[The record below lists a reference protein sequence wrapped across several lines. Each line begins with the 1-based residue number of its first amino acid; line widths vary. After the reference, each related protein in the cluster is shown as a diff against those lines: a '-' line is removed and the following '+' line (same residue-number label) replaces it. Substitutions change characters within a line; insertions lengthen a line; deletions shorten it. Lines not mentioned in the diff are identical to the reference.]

1 MMATNIFDFGVTPD
15 GIVQMH
21 GRPAGHQK
29 NVIDPTIGEK
39 CKNVVS

>member
-21 GRPAGHQK
+21 GRPSSDKK
-29 NVIDPTIGEK
+29 NLPNAMIGK
-39 CKNVVS
+39 IFKNVVS